1 MRKLPGSKYKII
13 ACSCVLV
20 ALQSA
25 SGRAAPP
32 GTVSPYYHP
41 AQAAPQY
48 YGTPS
53 GNPQATN
60 QPYYPRPHY
69 YNPQGRSPGYS
80 HPDWYANPGYGR
92 PGYGQHDYIQESYP
106 AAHNNTGTVTSQGAD
121 NMSPQ
126 AASQAPAT
134 LNAQAAGKVSA
145 GAAIAESDSLTRPG
159 MDTTP
164 ATPAIQSGVSTRAE
178 RLMEQ
183 SADKVEAK
191 IKTDDTAATTAV
203 KATPLQPD
211 QQIPTALAAPAIP
224 PDPTL
229 TMPAPAAGAAKSEDL
244 VGQTIEKTEAMVKG
258 EDAAATAAAPVSAV
272 EMAEAQGLVEQTIE
286 KTEAMV
292 KGEDAAATAAAP
304 VPAAEMAEPQGLV
317 ERTVEEAEGVIQA
330 GDTATTPAAQLPAV
344 ALEPATAPGAAT
356 GTPEQSAEW
365 LPTPLAAPAA
375 PADPTLTMPAPAAGT
390 AETGDLVDKA
400 TRKVEGILKTDV
412 PAVPGTE

>member
-1 MRKLPGSKYKII
+1 LNQPAVERNNTMRKLPGSKYKII

-32 GTVSPYYHP
+32 GTVSPYDHP

-121 NMSPQ
+121 NMSLQ
-126 AASQAPAT
+126 AASQTPAT

-258 EDAAATAAAPVSAV
+258 EDAAATAAAPV
-272 EMAEAQGLVEQTIE
+272 
-286 KTEAMV
+286 
-292 KGEDAAATAAAP
+292 
-304 VPAAEMAEPQGLV
+304 PAAEMAEPQGLV

>member
-1 MRKLPGSKYKII
+1 MRKLPGSRYKII

-32 GTVSPYYHP
+32 PGTVSPYYQP

-48 YGTPS
+48 YGMPS

-60 QPYYPRPHY
+60 RPDYPRPHY
-69 YNPQGRSPGYS
+69 NNPQGRSPGYS

-106 AAHNNTGTVTSQGAD
+106 AAHDNTGTVTSQGAD
-121 NMSPQ
+121 NMNPQ

-191 IKTDDTAATTAV
+191 IKTDDTAATAAV

-211 QQIPTALAAPAIP
+211 QQIPTPLATPS
-224 PDPTL
+224 DPTL
-229 TMPAPAAGAAKSEDL
+229 TMPHL
-244 VGQTIEKTEAMVKG
+244 QR
-258 EDAAATAAAPVSAV
+258 
-272 EMAEAQGLVEQTIE
+272 
-286 KTEAMV
+286 
-292 KGEDAAATAAAP
+292 
-304 VPAAEMAEPQGLV
+304 
-317 ERTVEEAEGVIQA
+317 ERQI
-330 GDTATTPAAQLPAV
+330 
-344 ALEPATAPGAAT
+344 
-356 GTPEQSAEW
+356 
-365 LPTPLAAPAA
+365 
-375 PADPTLTMPAPAAGT
+375 
-390 AETGDLVDKA
+390 
-400 TRKVEGILKTDV
+400 
-412 PAVPGTE
+412 